1 MAFRCRQRMD
11 LATCTPVFEVQEKV
25 LESGEYVQELADF
38 GAKRL
43 PDPEL
48 FDLGNQLKAGVQLD
62 EVNSKVLGSKS
73 VNADKLIKKFTAKKP
88 SNSSDESEEL

>member
-1 MAFRCRQRMD
+1 MAFRCRQKLD

-25 LESGEYVQELADF
+25 LESGEYVQELADL

-48 FDLGNQLKAGVQLD
+48 FDLGNQLKAGVQLE

-73 VNADKLIKKFTAKKP
+73 VDAAKLIKKFTAKKP
-88 SNSSDESEEL
+88 STSSEKTEEV